1 MYFINNQIYISMKKF
16 LSIFFSIIF
25 MTHFFTLQAQY
36 ISDAMKNKTIQQ
48 ISKNSK
54 IPKEIIQRGVN
65 QIALLWNERDGSEID
80 FYNFAIENFYK
91 TPEEKERLFN
101 RLADHF
107 ETILGH
113 NNRIT
118 INLMRPVHVAGYDP
132 LPIDELFATY
142 NVSAHFSDDMFANKI
157 AFIVALNFPY
167 FTLNEKEDNGKNW
180 SELEWGYVRLGDYFY
195 SRVPA
200 TLQQN
205 IAVAAGNAENY
216 IANYNIP
223 MWLITDAGNNHYWA
237 PGTKLI
243 SHWGLR
249 DEIKAAYS
257 DAERGFMKQ
266 RLIYGIMK
274 AIIDQSIPTEIMEEA
289 EGYTWKPIINKAYLH
304 NVVEIETTPEPNTRY
319 QHLLNLFKA
328 VSATDKHYAGNST
341 YISRRFE
348 GELEMKLADVE
359 KLFISLVASPQVKQV
374 AEIISKRLGRKLQ
387 PFDIWYDGFK
397 SRSSIN
403 QEQLNADV
411 HKKYPTVAAFQD
423 DLSNILVKLGFTPEK
438 ANEVCKYIHV
448 DPSVG
453 AGHAWGAEMRNDKS
467 MLRTRFVNGLDYKG
481 YNIGIH
487 ELGHNVEQ
495 TISLHDVPNYFLKGV
510 PNTAFTEALAF
521 IFQQKDLALLGYE
534 NNDELIN
541 YLNVLDV
548 FWGTYEIMG
557 VSLVDIKV
565 WQWMYQNPNTDAK
578 GLKDAVIRIAKEVW
592 NQYYA
597 PVFGIYDQPILAIYS
612 HMIKTPLYL
621 SAYPLGHVIE
631 FQIENYLKDK
641 NLGDEVSR
649 MFAMGRLTPKLW
661 MERAVGNQI
670 NTTELLTSTQIAI
683 NRVNEAMK
691 STKKT
696 RKK

>member
-1 MYFINNQIYISMKKF
+1 MKKF
-16 LSIFFSIIF
+16 LPIFFSIIF
-25 MTHFFTLQAQY
+25 MTHFFTLQAQF
-36 ISDAMKNKTIQQ
+36 ISETTKNKTIQE

-54 IPKEIIQRGVN
+54 MPKELIQRGVN
-65 QIALLWNERDGSEID
+65 QVALLWNETDGSQTD
-80 FYNFAIENFYK
+80 FFNFCVANFHR

-101 RLADHF
+101 RLATNF

-113 NNRIT
+113 NNRVT
-118 INLMRPVHVAGYDP
+118 IELLRPVHVAGYDP

-142 NVSAHFSDDMFANKI
+142 DVNAHFSDDMFANKI

-167 FTLNEKEDNGKNW
+167 FTLIEKEDHGKNW
-180 SELEWGYVRLGDYFY
+180 SAREWGYVRLGDYFY

-200 TLQQN
+200 NLQQN
-205 IAVAAGNAENY
+205 IAIAGGNAENY

-223 MWLITDAGNNHYWA
+223 MWLIADGGNKRYWE

-257 DAERGFMKQ
+257 DAKDGLIKQ
-266 RLIYGIMK
+266 RLIYGVMK
-274 AIIDQSIPTEIMEEA
+274 AIIDQSIPTEIMQEA
-289 EGYTWKPIINKAYLH
+289 EGYVWKPIANKTYLH
-304 NVVEIETTPEPNTRY
+304 DVVEIETTPEPNTRY

-328 VSATDKHYAGNST
+328 VSATDKCYAGNST
-341 YISRRFE
+341 YITRSFE

-359 KLFISLVASPQVKQV
+359 KLFISLVSSPQVKQV

-397 SRSSIN
+397 TRSAID
-403 QEQLNADV
+403 QEQLNKDV
-411 HKKYPTVAAFQD
+411 YAKYPTVAAFQD
-423 DLSNILVKLGFTPEK
+423 DLPNILIKLGFTPEK
-438 ANEVCKYIHV
+438 AKEICQYIHV

-453 AGHAWGAEMRNDKS
+453 AGHAWGAEMKSDKS

-487 ELGHNVEQ
+487 EFGHNVEQ

-521 IFQQKDLALLGYE
+521 TFQQKDLELLGYE
-534 NNDELIN
+534 NHDELTD
-541 YLNVLDV
+541 YLNTLDV

-565 WQWMYQNPNTDAK
+565 WQWMYQNPNADAK
-578 GLKDAVIRIAKEVW
+578 ALKDAVINIAKEVW
-592 NQYYA
+592 NQYFA
-597 PVFGIYDQPILAIYS
+597 PVFGIRDQPILAIYS
-612 HMIKTPLYL
+612 HMINSPLYL
-621 SAYPLGHVIE
+621 SAYPIGHVID
-631 FQIENYLKDK
+631 FQIGNYLKGK
-641 NLGDEVSR
+641 NLGDEVIR
-649 MFAMGRLTPKLW
+649 MFSMGRLTPKLW

-670 NTTELLTSTQIAI
+670 NTTELLTSTQTAI

-691 STKKT
+691 AAKKT
-696 RKK
+696 PKK